1 MYTPNGTY
9 GEVCS
14 LFVGFDNGHRSRVLG
29 PFQGWLAERHPDFGY
44 QSFFSLV
51 LREAFPS
58 EGARRNLMTM
68 SPGVHEHAIGV
79 LCDLL
84 EEFLSASGE
93 PPTPATGLAE

>member
-44 QSFFSLV
+44 QSFFSLYFMKRSRAKE
-51 LREAFPS
+51 L
-58 EGARRNLMTM
+58 
-68 SPGVHEHAIGV
+68 
-79 LCDLL
+79 
-84 EEFLSASGE
+84 GE
-93 PPTPATGLAE
+93 TS